1 MKRGAV
7 VFPHYALLEG
17 HDRFSRLPQPMARK
31 FQPLHRDSCDFPSP
45 VELFSK
51 IGAREWFAP
60 LRSCADAETSKR
72 YCIENEARTL
82 PTLALQVV
90 ERRPAGRRAVVD
102 LAVNELQALGASTQ
116 PLPPCTG

>member
-1 MKRGAV
+1 MVAVELMEREAV
-7 VFPHYALLEG
+7 VSPHYTLLEG
-17 HDRFSRLPQPMARK
+17 SDRFSRLPQLTTRK

-60 LRSCADAETSKR
+60 LRARADAETSKR
-72 YCIENEARTL
+72 YCIEKEARTL

-90 ERRPAGRRAVVD
+90 ERRPAGRRAVFD
-102 LAVNELQALGASTQ
+102 LAVNDLHTFVEGIVA
-116 PLPPCTG
+116 